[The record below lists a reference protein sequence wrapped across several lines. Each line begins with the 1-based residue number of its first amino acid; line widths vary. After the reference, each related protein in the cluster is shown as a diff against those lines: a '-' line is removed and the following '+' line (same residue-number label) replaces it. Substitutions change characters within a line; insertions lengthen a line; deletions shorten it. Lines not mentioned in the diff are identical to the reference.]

1 MLLATVV
8 LAVPLSQGLVS
19 RLRKGV
25 SQVPAAPLSQKV
37 HDAVQ
42 AHVDRHAGV
51 SLVFGVRRPSS
62 LERNTDY
69 RIVVASESP
78 LSRSFA
84 DETASII
91 REHMGDETL
100 RVEVFAVPLNWMSD
114 EAKQ

>member
-1 MLLATVV
+1 M
-8 LAVPLSQGLVS
+8 GI
-19 RLRKGV
+19 
-25 SQVPAAPLSQKV
+25 

-42 AHVDRHAGV
+42 EHVNRHAGV
-51 SLVFGVRRPSS
+51 SLLFGVRRPSS
-62 LERNTDY
+62 LERITDY

-84 DETASII
+84 DETVSII

-114 EAKQ
+114 KAKQ